1 MGPGQYC
8 RVWLAG
14 RQGAL
19 AQLPSS
25 KMTQT
30 LQTEPE
36 NSHQRGLRPERT
48 QKMHQTPKWPV
59 KICTDLKSP
68 QCYTSA
74 PQQAKFAPRYTTSAP
89 H

>member
-25 KMTQT
+25 KLTNPSNIARKFT
-30 LQTEPE
+30 P
-36 NSHQRGLRPERT
+36 HGLREHK
-48 QKMHQTPKWPV
+48 KMHQTPKWPV

-68 QCYTSA
+68 QCYTLTSA
-74 PQQAKFAPRYTTSAP
+74 PQQAKFAPRYTKSAP